1 MGRSTLRG
9 HALHMPGKPARPI
22 AKAELPLEGGQLSA
36 LVSGDSHFLGT
47 CEEAGVS
54 ALYDHLGVSTPPDC
68 LALPIRVGPRAA
80 LLLLADNAAQP
91 VDHCALPIATVVVQQ
106 LSAALER
113 LIRTIKSRH
122 TSAIPGVN
130 AEAPAHLSA
139 DAAPIHEEPSR
150 ITQELLLRVE
160 GRAAG
165 VTAGLNA
172 FDSTEW
178 ALPEDWDDVDALQ
191 TAPEGG
197 PARQTRLFGAFE
209 QPQRGAIDPDPASE
223 RESVEAPTARL
234 PEVAP
239 EPAPTER
246 VVVDDGG
253 DALTEKIVV
262 AGAVDLGASTSPLK
276 GRATT
281 QPTPNAAVKAPTRP
295 TSSVAPQHAKAA
307 PPSRQTLDPPA
318 RANETK
324 PARASLRWAAARER
338 DAAHPESGRR
348 TRPAARD
355 LQPGLWRP
363 RLRPGDP
370 RHVVLPTRGRAR
382 REHARGAPDER
393 NARAHVREQRAIA
406 EAIFEAPNDVL
417 VGWLDDED
425 GRARERRLR
434 RAVEPRPARLRRA
447 PRGVPGR
454 SGSTG
459 APSLRRIAPCS
470 RSTGRSCGCARSSC
484 SYSVRTSQRCS
495 PAKTTT
501 PATTRPAWSCR
512 RPIRWRST
520 TWSSGSSITTRRSA
534 RSRCTS

>member
-1 MGRSTLRG
+1 
-9 HALHMPGKPARPI
+9 MPGKPARPI

-36 LVSGDSHFLGT
+36 LVSGDSYFLGT

-91 VDHCALPIATVVVQQ
+91 VDHRALPIATVVVRQ

-160 GRAAG
+160 GQAAG

-223 RESVEAPTARL
+223 RER
-234 PEVAP
+234 
-239 EPAPTER
+239 
-246 VVVDDGG
+246 
-253 DALTEKIVV
+253 
-262 AGAVDLGASTSPLK
+262 ASRRP
-276 GRATT
+276 
-281 QPTPNAAVKAPTRP
+281 QPGSQR
-295 TSSVAPQHAKAA
+295 SR
-307 PPSRQTLDPPA
+307 PSR
-318 RANETK
+318 R
-324 PARASLRWAAARER
+324 RRSASSSTTVATR
-338 DAAHPESGRR
+338 SRR
-348 TRPAARD
+348 RSSS
-355 LQPGLWRP
+355 
-363 RLRPGDP
+363 
-370 RHVVLPTRGRAR
+370 RAR
-382 REHARGAPDER
+382 WISAR
-393 NARAHVREQRAIA
+393 
-406 EAIFEAPNDVL
+406 
-417 VGWLDDED
+417 
-425 GRARERRLR
+425 RRLR
-434 RAVEPRPARLRRA
+434 SKGA
-447 PRGVPGR
+447 PRR
-454 SGSTG
+454 S
-459 APSLRRIAPCS
+459 RR
-470 RSTGRSCGCARSSC
+470 
-484 SYSVRTSQRCS
+484 Q
-495 PAKTTT
+495 
-501 PATTRPAWSCR
+501 TRP
-512 RPIRWRST
+512 
-520 TWSSGSSITTRRSA
+520 
-534 RSRCTS
+534 